1 MFDIAFS
8 ELLVIGVVAL
18 VVIGP
23 ERLPKVA
30 RTMGV
35 LFGRLQRYVS
45 QVKSDI
51 NREMELSELSK
62 LKSEFE
68 GAAREFQRDIETK
81 VTDATRDIREVETEI
96 DRQLRGEAS
105 SPAAVSGP
113 AAAVPGS
120 GAAAPPSLR
129 SCRSI
134 SLSTSRMSRSA
145 SCTFDSMS
153 RWNSRAAPSNSVFTF
168 ESSESSISRLM
179 SAFTCV
185 T

>member
-30 RTMGV
+30 RTAGI

-62 LKSEFE
+62 VKTEFE

-81 VTDATRDIREVETEI
+81 VTDATRDIREVESEI
-96 DRQLRGEAS
+96 DRQLRND
-105 SPAAVSGP
+105 PAAEP
-113 AAAVPGS
+113 
-120 GAAAPPSLR
+120 AAAPP
-129 SCRSI
+129 
-134 SLSTSRMSRSA
+134 A
-145 SCTFDSMS
+145 AEP
-153 RWNSRAAPSNSVFTF
+153 AAPAAAEPPAASPQL
-168 ESSESSISRLM
+168 ELGIEEP
-179 SAFTCV
+179 AQAAAPGPK
-185 T
+185 

>member
-62 LKSEFE
+62 VKSEFE

-105 SPAAVSGP
+105 SPAAAEPTPAP
-113 AAAVPGS
+113 AAAPV
-120 GAAAPPSLR
+120 
-129 SCRSI
+129 
-134 SLSTSRMSRSA
+134 
-145 SCTFDSMS
+145 
-153 RWNSRAAPSNSVFTF
+153 AAPSPQLELGIDEPVQAPKPGPS
-168 ESSESSISRLM
+168 
-179 SAFTCV
+179 
-185 T
+185 